1 MTDKNFYIMLSDP
14 PWAGP
19 TANILSGPD
28 IDVDDGVLIEN
39 VQQKY
44 EIELTVDRQADNKE
58 AFPPCD
64 IHDLSMGLMFS
75 HRLIEILNNE
85 GVNNIQYFDAD
96 VSYEPTGEKYNY
108 RVANILGSISAL
120 DIEKSD
126 VTLSHSGIV
135 IDIEQMVFD
144 EAKMNGNKIFRLK
157 ESIMHIVVHKSIK
170 EAIETAGLS
179 GFLFITDD
187 EYEPGML

>member
-1 MTDKNFYIMLSDP
+1 MLSDP

-19 TANILSGPD
+19 TVNILSGPD
-28 IDVDDGVLIEN
+28 IVVNDGVLIEN
-39 VQQKY
+39 VRQKY
-44 EIELTVDRQADNKE
+44 EIELTVDRQAENKE

-64 IHDLSMGLMFS
+64 IHGPSRGLMFS

-85 GVNNIQYFDAD
+85 GANNIQYFDAD
-96 VSYEPTGEKYNY
+96 VSYKPTGEKYNY

-126 VTLSHSGIV
+126 VILSRKGNV
-135 IDIEQMVFD
+135 IDIEQMVLN
-144 EAKMNGNKIFRLK
+144 EAKMNGNKIFRLE
-157 ESIMHIVVHKSIK
+157 ESIMHIVVHRSIK
-170 EAIETAGLS
+170 EAIEAAKLS